1 MEKIMALSGSTT
13 RKEMGADIKNIKI
26 NTTNTAKKISK
37 LPKRQKM
44 QSDLQIKKEKMGD
57 KFPAEDQARLDT
69 ITEVVTPLQKCAGA
83 AGSLSN
89 FLSFRENTSGL
100 INSVKQNIKV
110 LEKYK
115 QFPAQL
121 YQRTHLT
128 DRYLTELSA
137 LLSNFVGGINN
148 FLSVNATR
156 YSQYI
161 DAIVLLVGAI
171 KTRQAIIDLSVNR
184 SERCSKCSNDNY
196 GSFSCSLS
204 FLCPKLPIF
213 PIPAFKIPNIY
224 MDLSHVEL
232 GMNII
237 LPKINFVPIK
247 IPLPQLPDLPE
258 PPEVELDFNIDLGF
272 FNKNLSLPTIPVIPE
287 PPTLPEPP
295 SFIPSIKM
303 DLPVLPPAP
312 KIPNIMPEI
321 NAVLKV
327 ADFIGKIFCIVK

>member
-1 MEKIMALSGSTT
+1 L
-13 RKEMGADIKNIKI
+13 N
-26 NTTNTAKKISK
+26 
-37 LPKRQKM
+37 
-44 QSDLQIKKEKMGD
+44 
-57 KFPAEDQARLDT
+57 
-69 ITEVVTPLQKCAGA
+69 
-83 AGSLSN
+83 N
-89 FLSFRENTSGL
+89 FLTFRENTAGL
-100 INSVKQNIKV
+100 IGSVKQNIKV

-115 QFPAQL
+115 QFPVQL

-148 FLSVNATR
+148 FLNVNATR
-156 YSQYI
+156 FSQYV
-161 DAIVLLVGAI
+161 DAIVLIVGAI
-171 KTRQAIIDLSVNR
+171 KTRQAIIDFSVNR

-224 MDLSHVEL
+224 MDISHIEL
-232 GMNII
+232 GMNIV
-237 LPKINFVPIK
+237 LPKINFIPTK
-247 IPLPQLPDLPE
+247 IPLPQLPNLPE
-258 PPEVELDFNIDLGF
+258 PPDMELDLNMDLSF
-272 FNKNLSLPTIPVIPE
+272 FNKNMSLPTIPVIPE

-312 KIPNIMPEI
+312 KIPKIIPEI
-321 NAVLKV
+321 NAILKV